1 MAYPERLW
9 HGNPVPPAYV
19 RVTADM
25 VHANTMDYSW
35 TSQHPIQRSTLSEG
49 PRTSSF
55 SSPDETLPWKDMY
68 ELRYNS
74 LNLYRSNMTLNLW
87 NLNYPLFLLLWH
99 HNFHVRLL
107 LQ

>member
-1 MAYPERLW
+1 MQTPW
-9 HGNPVPPAYV
+9 
-19 RVTADM
+19 TA
-25 VHANTMDYSW
+25 SW

-55 SSPDETLPWKDMY
+55 SGPDETLPWKDMY

-87 NLNYPLFLLLWH
+87 NLNYPLLLLLRH
-99 HNFHVRLL
+99 HNLHVRVLLQKNVHQVLLRLLGLL
-107 LQ
+107 LQLIR

>member
-1 MAYPERLW
+1 MQTPW
-9 HGNPVPPAYV
+9 
-19 RVTADM
+19 T
-25 VHANTMDYSW
+25 TSW
-35 TSQHPIQRSTLSEG
+35 TSQHPIQRLTLSEG

-87 NLNYPLFLLLWH
+87 NLNYPLLLLLRH
-99 HNFHVRLL
+99 HNLHVRVLLQKNVRQVLLRPLGLL
-107 LQ
+107 LQLVR